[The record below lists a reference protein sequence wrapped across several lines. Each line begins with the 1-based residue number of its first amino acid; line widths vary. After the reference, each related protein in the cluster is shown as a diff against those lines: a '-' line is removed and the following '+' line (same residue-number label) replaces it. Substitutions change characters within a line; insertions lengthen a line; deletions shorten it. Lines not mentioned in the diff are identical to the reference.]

1 MSKEQTPIE
10 ELIERIKEEKAEGI
24 LFDLQMLDELQ
35 EKEIRFIQ
43 AKVLEALERE
53 KENLERMY
61 LLGRYERGE
70 SDKKMD
76 LIDTS
81 KSVIDELL
89 RNRSKTKI

>member
-53 KENLERMY
+53 FMILNKRSGTGAEKEY
-61 LLGRYERGE
+61 YETEVKPKYE
-70 SDKKMD
+70 S
-76 LIDTS
+76 
-81 KSVIDELL
+81 
-89 RNRSKTKI
+89 

>member
-1 MSKEQTPIE
+1 
-10 ELIERIKEEKAEGI
+10 
-24 LFDLQMLDELQ
+24 
-35 EKEIRFIQ
+35 
-43 AKVLEALERE
+43 
-53 KENLERMY
+53 MY